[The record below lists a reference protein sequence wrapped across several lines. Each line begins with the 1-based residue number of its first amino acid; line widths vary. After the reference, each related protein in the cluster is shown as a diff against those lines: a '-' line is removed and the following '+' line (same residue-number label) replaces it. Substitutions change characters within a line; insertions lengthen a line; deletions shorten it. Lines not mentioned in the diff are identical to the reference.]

1 MEAERE
7 LDDLYF
13 DLWDDTYD
21 KTVVVT
27 SEDTDD
33 DDDDTFYDVSIGRE
47 SGYRRIDDL

>member
-13 DLWDDTYD
+13 DLWDNTYD

-27 SEDTDD
+27 SDDT
-33 DDDDTFYDVSIGRE
+33 DDDDTFYDVAVRRDS
-47 SGYRRIDDL
+47 SYRRIDDL